1 MNYEDFLTNE
11 VFPLVK
17 GKSVLELGA
26 LNFRITDCIKNAGAS
41 HVETVDP
48 FGKTTFRG
56 TANDYYNTTVD
67 KFDVVTCMG
76 LLYHLHSPFH
86 LLELIINKSEPDTL
100 IVETGPTVLIGGNGI
115 GEELFS
121 TVGNAWPDKGIK
133 HPLKIHLAAGKD
145 DFVRAIETTP
155 MKLDKYWDYKDV
167 LGNHTEF
174 TFRLERDE
182 NRMPGKNEKMW
193 LGVFN
198 REE

>member
-86 LLELIINKSEPDTL
+86 LLELIFQFVASIVINQQ
-100 IVETGPTVLIGGNGI
+100 
-115 GEELFS
+115 F
-121 TVGNAWPDKGIK
+121 
-133 HPLKIHLAAGKD
+133 LK
-145 DFVRAIETTP
+145 
-155 MKLDKYWDYKDV
+155 
-167 LGNHTEF
+167 
-174 TFRLERDE
+174 
-182 NRMPGKNEKMW
+182 
-193 LGVFN
+193 
-198 REE
+198 